1 VVSRKFPRK
10 PLVTQ
15 ATRRSNRLQT
25 PEGLKHIQLDKTPR
39 KKRKA
44 VAPALSLDQ
53 PPKPS
58 EEISAPVP
66 LETLQEWGLQCNV
79 SPSEITPDALMTRN
93 SYDNA
98 AA

>member
-1 VVSRKFPRK
+1 MVSRKFPRK

-25 PEGLKHIQLDKTPR
+25 PEGFKHIQIDKTPT
-39 KKRKA
+39 KKRKV

-58 EEISAPVP
+58 EEIPAPVP

-93 SYDNA
+93 SDDNVA
-98 AA
+98 A